1 MIGNLRILKY
11 LKFKLDEVLNDIRG
25 ECEFLPNEL
34 LDSVAKA
41 MVPFIRDFYNTEA
54 GNEYFKKWSENREN
68 TSSAHSTKNSDK
80 CILTPKEA
88 V

>member
-25 ECEFLPNEL
+25 ECEILPNEL
-34 LDSVAKA
+34 LDSIAKA
-41 MVPFIRDFYNTEA
+41 MVPFIRDFYNSKE
-54 GNEYFKKWSENREN
+54 GKEYFEKWSEKREKS
-68 TSSAHSTKNSDK
+68 TSAHSTKNADK

>member
-1 MIGNLRILKY
+1 MTILKY
-11 LKFKLDEVLNDIRG
+11 LKFKLYEILNDTRA
-25 ECEFLPNEL
+25 ECEILPNEL

-41 MVPFIRDFYNTEA
+41 MVPFIRDFYNSKD
-54 GNEYFKKWSENREN
+54 GKEYFNKWLAKREKS
-68 TSSAHSTKNSDK
+68 SSAHSTKNADK

>member
-11 LKFKLDEVLNDIRG
+11 LKIKLDEVLNDNRG
-25 ECEFLPNEL
+25 ECEILPNEL
-34 LDSVAKA
+34 LDSIAKA
-41 MVPFIRDFYNTEA
+41 MAPFIREFYNSED
-54 GNEYFKKWSENREN
+54 GNEYFKKWSEQREK
-68 TSSAHSTKNSDK
+68 TSSAHSTKNADK